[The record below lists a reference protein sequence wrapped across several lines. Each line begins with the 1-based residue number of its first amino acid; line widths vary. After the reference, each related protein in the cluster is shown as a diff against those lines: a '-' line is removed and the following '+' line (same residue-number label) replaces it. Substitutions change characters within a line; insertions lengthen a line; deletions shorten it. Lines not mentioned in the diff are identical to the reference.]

1 MGNEKHKEEN
11 ILFVHF
17 VNFPLLSKGCTVLR
31 LHLRMDKLPDGL
43 KARFPR

>member
-17 VNFPLLSKGCTVLR
+17 VNFPPSPER
-31 LHLRMDKLPDGL
+31 LYSPKVTSQDG
-43 KARFPR
+43 